1 MAQPQLASTLTL
13 AGLERFWAGLYPDS
27 VPAANPEGRDRL
39 TDLPPELTQRILL
52 LTISAFYEEKHTQSK
67 YVRHRNA
74 IEIRRQ
80 NVLAHGLP
88 TGAAFDQSVSAFD
101 EALSQ
106 NADLC
111 IGLILRVQRRRRTLN
126 LISSKIHLLKAG
138 ASWAKEEINGNGRRY
153 LVISLD
159 APYHGG
165 RRRVIL
171 KSRDLKFARHDPG
184 CLYGEAAEKL
194 EKAIESEVRKGN
206 LRSAEVYEPGTLL
219 FDVTKTLNE
228 WVQSPKNIVNL
239 TGCAPQFVGQRKK
252 LLEKLKAASLEERL
266 AFARKILAR
275 WIERNSVPTT
285 RLWGPGDLPNE
296 YIIRINLRV
305 WWLVGVIPMSSCIR
319 PIGDNCLLTA
329 SAVMAHVSRCMALL
343 QRFPLNHPLDG
354 ASRAQLVEQ
363 WKQLSPVSDQDPLG
377 LAVEKSIQED
387 TQFKT
392 LGAILAHHRDGH
404 LPGVF
409 SELNSFQG

>member
-1 MAQPQLASTLTL
+1 MAQPQLAFTLTM
-13 AGLERFWAGLYPDS
+13 AGLGRVWAGLYPDS
-27 VPAANPEGRDRL
+27 VPAANPERRDRL
-39 TDLPPELTQRILL
+39 TDLPPELIQRILV
-52 LTISAFYEEKHTQSK
+52 LTISAFYEEEHTQSK
-67 YVRHRNA
+67 FVRHRNA

-80 NVLAHGLP
+80 IATAHGLP

-111 IGLILRVQRRRRTLN
+111 IGLILRVQGRRRTLN

-138 ASWAKEEINGNGRRY
+138 ASWAKEEINGKLY

-165 RRRVIL
+165 RRRMIL
-171 KSRDLKFARHDPG
+171 KSRVLKFARHDPG
-184 CLYGEAAEKL
+184 CLYGEGAKKL
-194 EKAIESEVRKGN
+194 EKAIESEVQKGN
-206 LRSAEVYEPGTLL
+206 LRSAEVYDPGTLS
-219 FDVTKTLNE
+219 FNVTNTLNE
-228 WVQSPKNIVNL
+228 WVQSPKTIVNL
-239 TGCAPQFVGQRKK
+239 TGCAPQLVEQRKK

-266 AFARKILAR
+266 AFARKVLAR

-296 YIIRINLRV
+296 YIIHINLRV
-305 WWLVGVIPMSSCIR
+305 WWLLGAIPMSLCIR

-343 QRFPLNHPLDG
+343 QRFPLNRPLDE
-354 ASRAQLVEQ
+354 ASRAQLIEQ

-377 LAVEKSIQED
+377 LALEKSIQED

-392 LGAILAHHRDGH
+392 LGAILAHHRNEH
-404 LPGVF
+404 LPGMF
-409 SELNSFQG
+409 SELNSFQ